1 MAAAAH
7 EVVDL
12 CDSEDE
18 PEMERWMAEVQD
30 VCPSIPSEA
39 IYELLLETRDPVK
52 TVHKLLDRG
61 QQGAIPECTAQRAQR
76 TGIPNNFGA
85 ALGTLAPS
93 ILSRYENSPPSRLS
107 FAAKNGTPCRPRL

>member
-1 MAAAAH
+1 MAVAAH

-61 QQGAIPECTAQRAQR
+61 L
-76 TGIPNNFGA
+76 A
-85 ALGTLAPS
+85 AAS
-93 ILSRYENSPPSRLS
+93 
-107 FAAKNGTPCRPRL
+107 

>member
-61 QQGAIPECTAQRAQR
+61 L
-76 TGIPNNFGA
+76 A
-85 ALGTLAPS
+85 AAP
-93 ILSRYENSPPSRLS
+93 
-107 FAAKNGTPCRPRL
+107 